1 MGKRSLITVFI
12 ALLCLYSATLH
23 ARDKIDSLLAVLK
36 TSKPD
41 TNKVN
46 LLNELSSVYFQQD
59 PELSKQYGE
68 KVLELATQLKHD
80 MGMLRGNNLVGR
92 CYAVQNNL
100 PLALK
105 YFQAALLV
113 ARKMNNPKY
122 EGMLLSSISAV
133 YSSNKDYDKALEH
146 ALEARKVYEDAGI
159 KYMVNLMIN
168 IGYLYIVQDKYKEAL
183 PYYEEGLQQEQA
195 YGSKETIGELANL
208 YLNLGGVYIR
218 MGDYVATLENYF
230 KAADILQR
238 IGHTHHY
245 TFAMADIGETYV
257 RIAAGMS
264 KKPLPDSLRDNNAN
278 LDKARYYLEKAL
290 AAGEQLRLMDI
301 RSEVYGSL
309 SELYALRKQY
319 QKAYEFKNLHISL
332 RDSLRNIDKEKEF
345 AKIEAE
351 FLVRKQTDSLHY
363 LNALKDKEIHEKKTQ
378 RNGGI
383 LLISF
388 AGVISLLLINRQKLK
403 HIQKRKIAEA
413 DKQRIEELAKLQLAD
428 FTKNIQEKNELIEK
442 FSQELE
448 NYKLS
453 PHTNEQAE
461 QERLLSLLQNSVILN
476 DEQWVN
482 FQLLFNKVHAG
493 YINRVKERFP
503 DLTTAEIRYL
513 LLAKLGLSNKEM
525 AAMLGVTI
533 DAVRVSKHRVLKKIQ
548 LPDDI
553 SLEEAVLSM

>member
-12 ALLCLYSATLH
+12 ASLCLYGVAVH
-23 ARDKIDSLLAVLK
+23 ARDKADSLLAVLEK
-36 TSKPD
+36 SEPD

-59 PELSKQYGE
+59 PELSRQYGE
-68 KVLELATQLKHD
+68 QVLKLATQLKYD

-105 YFQAALLV
+105 HFQAALLI
-113 ARKMNNPKY
+113 ARKMRNPRY

-133 YSSNKDYDKALEH
+133 YSSNKDYDKALRH
-146 ALEARKVYEDAGI
+146 ALEARKVNEQAGI

-168 IGYLYIVQDKYKEAL
+168 IGYLYIVQDKYNEAL
-183 PYYEEGLQQEQA
+183 PYYEEGLRQEQA
-195 YGSKETIGELANL
+195 YGSEETIGELANL

-238 IGHTHHY
+238 IGHTQHH

-257 RIAAGMS
+257 RIAAGKS

-278 LDKARYYLEKAL
+278 LDKARYYLENAL
-290 AAGEQLRLMDI
+290 AAGEELGLMDI
-301 RSEVYGSL
+301 RSEVYSSL
-309 SELYALRKQY
+309 SELYALCKQY
-319 QKAYEFKNLHISL
+319 QKAYEYKNLHITL

-363 LNALKDKEIHEKKTQ
+363 LNALKDKEIHEKKLQ

-388 AGVISLLLINRQKLK
+388 AGIISLLLINRQKLK
-403 HIQKRKIAEA
+403 HIQIRKIAEA
-413 DKQRIEELAKLQLAD
+413 DKQRVEELAKLQLAD
-428 FTKNIQEKNELIEK
+428 FTKNIQQKNELIEK
-442 FSQELE
+442 FSRELE
-448 NYKLS
+448 KYKLS
-453 PHTNEQAE
+453 PRTNEQVE
-461 QERLLSLLQNSVILN
+461 QERLLSLLQSSVILN
-476 DEQWVN
+476 DEQWIN
-482 FQLLFNKVHAG
+482 FQVLFNKVHAG
-493 YINRVKERFP
+493 YINRVKEKFP
-503 DLTTAEIRYL
+503 DLTTAEIRYI

-525 AAMLGVTI
+525 AAMLGVSI

-548 LPDDI
+548 LPEDV
-553 SLEEAVLSM
+553 SLEEAVLAM

>member
-1 MGKRSLITVFI
+1 VGKRSLITVFI
-12 ALLCLYSATLH
+12 ASLCFYGVAVH
-23 ARDKIDSLLAVLK
+23 ALPKADSLLTALK
-36 TSKPD
+36 RAKPD

-59 PELSKQYGE
+59 PELSRQYGE
-68 KVLELATQLKHD
+68 QVLKLATELKYD

-105 YFQAALLV
+105 HFQAALLI

-133 YSSNKDYDKALEH
+133 YSSNKDYDKALRH
-146 ALEARKVYEDAGI
+146 ALEARKVNEHAGI

-168 IGYLYIVQDKYKEAL
+168 IGYLYIVQDKYNEAL
-183 PYYEEGLQQEQA
+183 PYYEEGLRQEQA
-195 YGSKETIGELANL
+195 YGSEETIGELANL

-238 IGHTHHY
+238 IGHTHHH

-264 KKPLPDSLRDNNAN
+264 HKPLPDSLRDNNAN
-278 LDKARYYLEKAL
+278 LDKARYFLEKAL
-290 AAGEQLRLMDI
+290 VGGEQLGLMDI
-301 RSEVYGSL
+301 RSEVYSSL

-319 QKAYEFKNLHISL
+319 QKAYEYKNLHITL

-363 LNALKDKEIHEKKTQ
+363 LNALKDKEIHEKKLQ

-388 AGVISLLLINRQKLK
+388 AGIISLLLINRQKLK
-403 HIQKRKIAEA
+403 HIQIRKMAEA
-413 DKQRIEELAKLQLAD
+413 DKQRVEELAKLQLAD
-428 FTKNIQEKNELIEK
+428 FTKNIQQKNELIEK
-442 FSQELE
+442 FSRELE

-453 PHTNEQAE
+453 PNTNEQAE
-461 QERLLSLLQNSVILN
+461 QERLLSLLQSSVILN
-476 DEQWVN
+476 DEQWIN
-482 FQLLFNKVHAG
+482 FQVLFNKVYAG
-493 YINRVKERFP
+493 YINRVKEKFP
-503 DLTTAEIRYL
+503 DLTTAEIRYI

-525 AAMLGVTI
+525 AAMLGVSI

-553 SLEEAVLSM
+553 SLEEAVLSI

>member
-12 ALLCLYSATLH
+12 ASLCLYGVAVH
-23 ARDKIDSLLAVLK
+23 ARDKADSLLAVLEK
-36 TSKPD
+36 SEPD

-59 PELSKQYGE
+59 PELSRQYGE
-68 KVLELATQLKHD
+68 QVLKLATELKYD

-105 YFQAALLV
+105 HFQAALLI
-113 ARKMNNPKY
+113 ARKMKNPKY

-133 YSSNKDYDKALEH
+133 YSSNKDYDKALRH
-146 ALEARKVYEDAGI
+146 ALEARRVNEQAGI

-168 IGYLYIVQDKYKEAL
+168 IGYLYIVQDKYNEAL
-183 PYYEEGLQQEQA
+183 PYYEEGLRQEKA
-195 YGSKETIGELANL
+195 YGSEETIGELANL

-238 IGHTHHY
+238 IGHTQHH

-257 RIAAGMS
+257 RIAAGKS

-278 LDKARYYLEKAL
+278 LDKARYYLENAL
-290 AAGEQLRLMDI
+290 AAGEELGLMDI
-301 RSEVYGSL
+301 RSEVYSSL

-319 QKAYEFKNLHISL
+319 QKAYEYKNLQITL

-363 LNALKDKEIHEKKTQ
+363 LNVLKDKEIHEKKLQ

-388 AGVISLLLINRQKLK
+388 AGIISLLLINRQKLK
-403 HIQKRKIAEA
+403 HIQIRKIAEA
-413 DKQRIEELAKLQLAD
+413 DKQRVEELAKLQLAD
-428 FTKNIQEKNELIEK
+428 FTKNIQQKNELIEK
-442 FSQELE
+442 FSRELE
-448 NYKLS
+448 KYKLS
-453 PHTNEQAE
+453 PHTNEQVE
-461 QERLLSLLQNSVILN
+461 QERLLSLLQSSVILN
-476 DEQWVN
+476 DEQWIN
-482 FQLLFNKVHAG
+482 FQVLFNKVHAG
-493 YINRVKERFP
+493 YINRVKEKFP
-503 DLTTAEIRYL
+503 DLTTAEIRYI

-525 AAMLGVTI
+525 AAMLGVSI

-548 LPDDI
+548 LPEDV
-553 SLEEAVLSM
+553 SLEEAVLAM